1 MGSPV
6 VVEGSVP
13 EGASA
18 GASAGLG
25 DVSRSLTE
33 HFDGD
38 ERGVAARAIQELKE
52 ALCAVCE
59 WRSRAEAAELEVAA
73 LREKCGRYRC
83 RARDAEAAEGR
94 FAERG
99 VTSFLETLADE
110 LAIGAIRLARAEL
123 GTSEEDRLSSP
134 SDAGASPVAFARAST
149 PTLATPFGAGVG
161 SGARRGS
168 DAWDSVWDS
177 DGATPFKASYDS
189 DVATP
194 LKEPGPPEEPDTE
207 VRDTSAF
214 VASRGASSPKF
225 DEGALVATAA
235 RPWEAMRVL
244 QKDASSA
251 SYVVEFVDGGW
262 KGETDTFDEADL
274 VSYGSG
280 APRRRPKPPQTYSPI
295 KSKAHCDKIRKKHPK
310 ALPSKKTFYDGENDE
325 NVDPQS
331 GLTAAARRP
340 RRKGGLFGMRRK

>member
-161 SGARRGS
+161 LTSLKLAGSLPGCYVATDLEAALPLLEANIAANASSHASSSVSAAPLCWGDADHHASLRASLPPPAVVLAADCVYWEALHAPLRATLAFLLGEYPSAVVLIAGARR
-168 DAWDSVWDS
+168 W
-177 DGATPFKASYDS
+177 K
-189 DVATP
+189 
-194 LKEPGPPEEPDTE
+194 
-207 VRDTSAF
+207 RDTAF
-214 VASRGASSPKF
+214 YASLGGKSPSLGNAAAWAAHWVQHSLTRSRGSLSLSLSS
-225 DEGALVATAA
+225 
-235 RPWEAMRVL
+235 
-244 QKDASSA
+244 
-251 SYVVEFVDGGW
+251 
-262 KGETDTFDEADL
+262 
-274 VSYGSG
+274 
-280 APRRRPKPPQTYSPI
+280 RRRVFEDS
-295 KSKAHCDKIRKKHPK
+295 
-310 ALPSKKTFYDGENDE
+310 
-325 NVDPQS
+325 
-331 GLTAAARRP
+331 
-340 RRKGGLFGMRRK
+340 